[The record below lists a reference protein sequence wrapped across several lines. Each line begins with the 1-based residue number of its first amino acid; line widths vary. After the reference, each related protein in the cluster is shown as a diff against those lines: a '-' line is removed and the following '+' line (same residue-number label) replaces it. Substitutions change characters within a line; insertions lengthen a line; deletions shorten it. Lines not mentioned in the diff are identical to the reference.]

1 MNSHYS
7 MLEQPSY
14 PRKKQKPGC
23 HLKAKVLPLQVT
35 ECLVNT
41 VRQVTHLTTK
51 PIVVEQN
58 EFLSQVITFKL
69 KNSS

>member
-1 MNSHYS
+1 
-7 MLEQPSY
+7 MLEQPFH
-14 PRKKQKPGC
+14 PRRKQEPGC
-23 HLKAKVLPLQVT
+23 QLKVKVLPRQVT

-41 VRQVTHLTTK
+41 VRQVTHLTTY

-69 KNSS
+69 KDYG